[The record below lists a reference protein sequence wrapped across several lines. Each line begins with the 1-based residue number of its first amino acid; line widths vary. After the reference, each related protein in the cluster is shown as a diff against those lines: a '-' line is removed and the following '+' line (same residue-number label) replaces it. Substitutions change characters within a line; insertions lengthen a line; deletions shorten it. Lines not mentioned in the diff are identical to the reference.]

1 MGGSLRWLLAV
12 PRVAGP
18 VRSGATGPVS
28 VTDAQGGPT
37 PVPPWVTLVS
47 QLYIWAG
54 AHLPGIY
61 LSFGNSETK
70 GFCFARISGLWIPRF
85 ACGPTVCWVCSGQL
99 LLLLLVL
106 TWSGHGQ
113 GMGSPQNLILRAHG
127 GGWPGVLLLTA
138 LPGVSLTPPDALSPL
153 MHLFKYWVIVFSF
166 WQRRTRAFNRSFVF
180 SSCGSLAVTGH

>member
-1 MGGSLRWLLAV
+1 MTPEVQSGGGRRIGGSLRWLLAV

-18 VRSGATGPVS
+18 MWSGATGPVS

-37 PVPPWVTLVS
+37 PVPQWVTLVS

-61 LSFGNSETK
+61 LSFRNSETK
-70 GFCFARISGLWIPRF
+70 GFCFARSSGLWIPRF
-85 ACGPTVCWVCSGQL
+85 ACSPTVCWVCSGQL
-99 LLLLLVL
+99 LLLLPVL

-127 GGWPGVLLLTA
+127 GGWPGVLPLTA
-138 LPGVSLTPPDALSPL
+138 LPGVSLTPPGCS
-153 MHLFKYWVIVFSF
+153 VSF
-166 WQRRTRAFNRSFVF
+166 NASF
-180 SSCGSLAVTGH
+180 